1 MLVPRETQ
9 RKIFSLFVLCGSQL
23 ASWYPPML
31 RVGSAGSEKNATV
44 HGEGKMKATCLGISI
59 LHSGIDLWKNT

>member
-1 MLVPRETQ
+1 MTVSGETQ

-31 RVGSAGSEKNATV
+31 RV
-44 HGEGKMKATCLGISI
+44 
-59 LHSGIDLWKNT
+59 DLAHKGLEPTYQFP